1 MIILIKNVRFMFFI
15 MCCYALLTSAK
26 RSHLSFVF
34 ISMNAEYGF
43 HNPIKFYHILT
54 KNKDYR
60 KWSKNKGYRK
70 CSGGEGN
77 KHLPPVIYFHGNIII
92 KRGL

>member
-1 MIILIKNVRFMFFI
+1 
-15 MCCYALLTSAK
+15 
-26 RSHLSFVF
+26 
-34 ISMNAEYGF
+34 MNAEYGF
-43 HNPIKFYHILT
+43 HNPIKFYYILT

-92 KRGL
+92 NRGL